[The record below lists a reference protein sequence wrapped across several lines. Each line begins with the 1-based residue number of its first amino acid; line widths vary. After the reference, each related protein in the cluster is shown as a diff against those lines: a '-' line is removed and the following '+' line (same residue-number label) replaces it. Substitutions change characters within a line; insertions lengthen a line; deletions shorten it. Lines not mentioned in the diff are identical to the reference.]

1 MGAEYVCPIYRLHIF
16 AWGMG
21 GRIGG
26 GEVVAVGGVFVD
38 PGVGLVGLGGGGVGS
53 DVGVSVGA
61 GGGGGGVGGGGSGRV
76 G

>member
-1 MGAEYVCPIYRLHIF
+1 MSHISLTYF
-16 AWGMG
+16 CLGDGGEDWRGRGSCGWGCFRG
-21 GRIGG
+21 PRCRACGVGG
-26 GEVVAVGGVFVD
+26 GI
-38 PGVGLVGLGGGGVGS
+38 GS